1 MKAGFVTLFGRSNV
15 GKSTLLNSIVGTKL
29 AITSPKPQTT
39 RHQIQGV
46 VHDEKGQ
53 IVFVDTPGIF
63 TTSKSN
69 LAKYLNKAAANALNS
84 VDVILHVVDP
94 TRAIGPEDKK
104 IMSIIENTKL
114 PKILVINKIDLIDRP
129 HLASFRA
136 LAEDYDHV
144 VEVSAKSGQ
153 HTGSLSN
160 AIFEL
165 LQKAQKMYEFGELTN
180 LDNDFWF
187 AELIREKLFLRLREE
202 VPYSVTVKVDEI
214 TVRPD
219 KTLYIAARVITNA
232 DRYKSMIIGLG
243 GRGIREIGQ
252 SSRKELEGVTRKKVY
267 LDLKVVVDEHW
278 TEEFKHG
285 K

>member
-46 VHDEKGQ
+46 IHDDRGQ

-69 LAKYLNKAAANALNS
+69 LAKYLNKAAENALNG

-94 TRAIGPEDKK
+94 TRSIGPEDKK
-104 IMSIIENTKL
+104 IMSTIANTKL
-114 PKILVINKIDLIDRP
+114 PKILVINKMDLHSTP

-136 LAEDYDHV
+136 MAEDYNFAI
-144 VEVSAKSGQ
+144 ELSAKTGQ
-153 HTGSLSN
+153 HGKSLIN
-160 AIFEL
+160 AIFDL
-165 LQKAQKMYEFGELTN
+165 LPESEALYEYGQLTN
-180 LDNDFWF
+180 LDNNFWF

-202 VPYSVTVKVDEI
+202 VPYSINVKIDEI
-214 TVRPD
+214 TERPD
-219 KTLYIAARVITNA
+219 GSMYVSAKVITNVE
-232 DRYKSMIIGLG
+232 RYKSMIIGLG

-252 SSRKELEGVTRKKVY
+252 SARKELEGVTGKKMY
-267 LDLKVVVDEHW
+267 LDLQVIVDERW
-278 TEEFKHG
+278 TEEFK
-285 K
+285 